1 LYFAYGFRFD
11 ENDIKEIFAEA
22 LEMRWELKKY

>member
-1 LYFAYGFRFD
+1 LYFVYGFRFD

-22 LEMRWELKKY
+22 LEMR